1 MKQWDNALQANYG
14 SPSIELVS
22 GRGAVVTDS
31 KGNSYLDFLAG
42 IATNVLGH
50 AHPAVVKAVSQQ
62 ISTLGHVS
70 NLYAHP
76 NAIELAKKLATMT
89 GDKSARVFFC
99 NSGAEANESALKL
112 SRKTGRTRVVATKE
126 AFHGRTM
133 GALSLTG
140 QPSKRDPFKPLVK
153 GITHVPYGDMG
164 AMLRK
169 VNRKTAMVIVE
180 PIMGEAGVIV
190 PPHGYL
196 QALRELCD
204 ETGALLVFDCVQ
216 TGMGR
221 TGDWFGY
228 EYSGMKPDVITLA
241 KGLGGGL
248 PLGAM
253 IALGDAAT
261 LFEPG
266 DHGSTFGGNP
276 VATAAALAVIETLEK
291 KSILER
297 VSTIGVE
304 LMAEIALIDGVKSV
318 RGAGLL
324 IGIEFS
330 DSIAKKVAMLC
341 QKNGLLVNGN
351 SETVIRIA
359 PPLIISDK
367 EIKEFLKIFAS
378 AIDAV
383 RSKYCP
389 RWLQE
394 DRRLSP

>member
-1 MKQWDNALQANYG
+1 MKAWKASLQSNYG
-14 SPSIELVS
+14 TPAIELVS
-22 GRGAVVTDS
+22 GKGAVVKDA
-31 KGNSYLDFLAG
+31 KGVAYLDFLAG

-50 AHPAVVKAVSQQ
+50 AHPAVVKAVSRQ
-62 ISTLGHVS
+62 IATLGHVS
-70 NLYAHP
+70 NFYAHP
-76 NAIELAKKLATMT
+76 NVLKLSAKLVSMT

-99 NSGAEANESALKL
+99 NSGAEANEAALKL
-112 SRKTGRTRVVATKE
+112 SRKTGRTRIVATKE
-126 AFHGRTM
+126 SFHGRTM

-140 QPSKRDPFKPLVK
+140 QPAKRDPFKPLIK

-228 EYSGMKPDVITLA
+228 EYSEIKPDVITLA

-253 IALGDAAT
+253 IALGDAAQ
-261 LFEPG
+261 LFQPG

-276 VATAAALAVIETLEK
+276 VATAAGLAVIDTIEK
-291 KSILER
+291 KDLLKR
-297 VSTIGVE
+297 VTQVGTD
-304 LMAEIALIDGVKSV
+304 LMAEIALIEGVKNV
-318 RGAGLL
+318 RGAGFL
-324 IGIEFS
+324 IGVEFS
-330 DSIAKKVAMLC
+330 NPVAKEVAQRC
-341 QKNGLLVNGN
+341 EKNGLLVNGN
-351 SETVIRIA
+351 SESVIRLA
-359 PPLIISDK
+359 PPLIITDS
-367 EIKEFLKIFAS
+367 EIKKFLTIFATS
-378 AIDAV
+378 IQQV
-383 RSKYCP
+383 KG
-389 RWLQE
+389 
-394 DRRLSP
+394 

>member
-1 MKQWDNALQANYG
+1 MKAWNKSLQSNYG
-14 SPSIELVS
+14 TPTIELVS
-22 GRGAVVTDS
+22 GKGAVVKDA
-31 KGNSYLDFLAG
+31 KGVAYLDFLAG

-50 AHPAVVKAVSQQ
+50 AHPAVVKAVSRQ
-62 ISTLGHVS
+62 IATLGHVS
-70 NLYAHP
+70 NFYAHP
-76 NAIELAKKLATMT
+76 NVLELSAKLVSMT

-99 NSGAEANESALKL
+99 NSGAEANEAALKL

-140 QPSKRDPFKPLVK
+140 QPSKRDPFKPLIK

-169 VNRKTAMVIVE
+169 VNRKTAMIIVE

-228 EYSGMKPDVITLA
+228 EYSEIKPDVITLA

-253 IALGDAAT
+253 IALGEAAD
-261 LFEPG
+261 LFQPG

-276 VATAAALAVIETLEK
+276 VATAAGLAVIDTIEK
-291 KSILER
+291 KDLLKR
-297 VSTIGVE
+297 VTEIGTD
-304 LMAEIALIDGVKSV
+304 LMAEIALIEGVKNV

-324 IGIEFS
+324 IGVEFS
-330 DSIAKKVAMLC
+330 DSIAKEVAKRC
-341 QKNGLLVNGN
+341 EKNGLLVNGN
-351 SETVIRIA
+351 SETVIRLA
-359 PPLIISDK
+359 PPLIITDA
-367 EIKEFLKIFAS
+367 EIKKFLTIFS
-378 AIDAV
+378 TSIQQV
-383 RSKYCP
+383 KG
-389 RWLQE
+389 
-394 DRRLSP
+394 

>member
-1 MKQWDNALQANYG
+1 MKAWTKSLQSNYG
-14 SPSIELVS
+14 IPVLELVS
-22 GRGAVVTDS
+22 GKGATVTDS
-31 KGNSYLDFLAG
+31 KGDQYLDFLAG

-50 AHPAVVKAVSQQ
+50 AHPAVVKAVTKQ

-70 NLYAHP
+70 NFYAHP
-76 NAIELAKKLATMT
+76 NVLALAERLVKIT

-99 NSGAEANESALKL
+99 NSGAEANEAALKL
-112 SRKTGRTRVVATKE
+112 SRKTGRTRIVATKDS
-126 AFHGRTM
+126 FHGRTM

-140 QPSKRDPFKPLVK
+140 QPAKSKAFKPLIK

-164 AMLRK
+164 AMLKK
-169 VNRKTAMVIVE
+169 VNKKTAMVIVE

-228 EYSGMKPDVITLA
+228 EYSGIKPDVITLA

-253 IALGDAAT
+253 IALGRAAE
-261 LFEPG
+261 LFQPG

-276 VATAAALAVIETLEK
+276 VATAAGIAVIETIES
-291 KSILER
+291 KSLLAR
-297 VSTIGVE
+297 VGQVGLE
-304 LMAEIALIDGVKSV
+304 LMADLALIEGVKSV

-324 IGIEFS
+324 IGIEF
-330 DSIAKKVAMLC
+330 DAPIAKLVAAQC
-341 QKNGLLVNGN
+341 QKNGVLVNGN

-359 PPLIISDK
+359 PPLIVTDRDVAR
-367 EIKEFLKIFAS
+367 FLKVFTES
-378 AIDAV
+378 V
-383 RSKYCP
+383 HEVNK
-389 RWLQE
+389 
-394 DRRLSP
+394 

>member
-1 MKQWDNALQANYG
+1 MKAWNASLQSNYG
-14 SPSIELVS
+14 TPTIELVS
-22 GRGAVVTDS
+22 GKGATVTDA
-31 KGNSYLDFLAG
+31 KGNDYLDFLAG

-50 AHPAVVKAVSQQ
+50 AHPSIVKTVSKQVA
-62 ISTLGHVS
+62 TLGHVS
-70 NLYAHP
+70 NFYAHP
-76 NAIELAKKLATMT
+76 NVLALSKKLVAMT

-99 NSGAEANESALKL
+99 NSGAEANEAALKL
-112 SRKTGRTRVVATKE
+112 SRKTGRTRIVATKE

-140 QPSKRDPFKPLVK
+140 QPSKRDPFAPLIK

-164 AMLRK
+164 AMLKK
-169 VNRKTAMVIVE
+169 VSKKTAMVIVE
-180 PIMGEAGVIV
+180 PIMGEAGVVV

-204 ETGALLVFDCVQ
+204 EIGALLVFDCVQ

-228 EYSGMKPDVITLA
+228 EYSGIKPDVITLA

-253 IALGDAAT
+253 IALGDAAN
-261 LFEPG
+261 LFQPG

-276 VATAAALAVIETLEK
+276 IATAAGLAVIETIEK
-291 KSILER
+291 KALLAR
-297 VSTIGVE
+297 VGSVGVE
-304 LMAEIALIDGVKSV
+304 LMADLALIEGVKSV

-324 IGIEFS
+324 IGIEF
-330 DSIAKKVAMLC
+330 DLPIAKQVASTC
-341 QKNGLLVNGN
+341 QRNGVLVNGN

-359 PPLIISDK
+359 PPLIVTDRDIAK
-367 EIKEFLKIFAS
+367 FLKVFTES
-378 AIDAV
+378 V
-383 RSKYCP
+383 HEVKG
-389 RWLQE
+389 
-394 DRRLSP
+394 

>member
-1 MKQWDNALQANYG
+1 MKSWNKSLQSNYG
-14 SPSIELVS
+14 TPTLELIS
-22 GRGAVVTDS
+22 GKGATVIDS
-31 KGNSYLDFLAG
+31 KGDQYLDFLAG

-50 AHPAVVKAVSQQ
+50 AHPAVIKAVSKQ

-76 NAIELAKKLATMT
+76 NVIALAEKLAKMT

-99 NSGAEANESALKL
+99 NSGAEANEAALKL
-112 SRKTGRTRVVATKE
+112 SRKTGRTRIVATKDS
-126 AFHGRTM
+126 FHGRTM

-140 QPSKRDPFKPLVK
+140 QPEKSKAFKPLIK
-153 GITHVPYGDMG
+153 GVTHVPYGDMG
-164 AMLRK
+164 AMLKK
-169 VNRKTAMVIVE
+169 VNKKTAMVIVE

-204 ETGALLVFDCVQ
+204 DTGALLVFDCVQ

-228 EYSGMKPDVITLA
+228 EYSGIKPDVITLA

-253 IALGDAAT
+253 IALGNSAE
-261 LFEPG
+261 LFQPG

-276 VATAAALAVIETLEK
+276 VATAAALAVIETIEK
-291 KSILER
+291 QKLLRR
-297 VSTIGVE
+297 VGDIGTE
-304 LMAEIALIDGVKSV
+304 LMVDLALIEGVKSV

-324 IGIEFS
+324 IGIEFTNP
-330 DSIAKKVAMLC
+330 IAKKVAAQC
-341 QKNGLLVNGN
+341 QKNGVLVNGN

-359 PPLIISDK
+359 PPLIISDRDLAK
-367 EIKEFLKIFAS
+367 FLKVFTES
-378 AIDAV
+378 V
-383 RSKYCP
+383 HEVSK
-389 RWLQE
+389 
-394 DRRLSP
+394 

>member
-1 MKQWDNALQANYG
+1 MKSWNKSLQANYG
-14 SPSIELVS
+14 TPTIELVS
-22 GRGAVVTDS
+22 GKGASVTDAVG
-31 KGNSYLDFLAG
+31 KKYLDFLAG

-50 AHPAVVKAVSQQ
+50 AHPAVVKAVSKQ
-62 ISTLGHVS
+62 IATLGHVS
-70 NLYAHP
+70 NFYAHP
-76 NAIELAKKLATMT
+76 NVLALSSKLVTLT

-99 NSGAEANESALKL
+99 NSGAEANEAALKL
-112 SRKTGRTRVVATKE
+112 SRKTGRIRIVATKE
-126 AFHGRTM
+126 SFHGRTM

-140 QPSKRDPFKPLVK
+140 QPSKRDPFKPLIK

-164 AMLRK
+164 AMLKK
-169 VNRKTAMVIVE
+169 VSKKTAMVIVE

-228 EYSGMKPDVITLA
+228 EYSGIKPDVITLA

-253 IALGDAAT
+253 IALGDAAN
-261 LFEPG
+261 LFQPG

-276 VATAAALAVIETLEK
+276 VATAAGLAVIETIEK
-291 KSILER
+291 SDLLKS
-297 VSTIGVE
+297 VNSIGLE
-304 LMAEIALIDGVKSV
+304 LMADIALIEGVKSV

-330 DSIAKKVAMLC
+330 QPIARQIASRC
-341 QKNGLLVNGN
+341 QVNGVLVNGN

-359 PPLIISDK
+359 PPLIVTDK
-367 EIKEFLKIFAS
+367 DVTTFLKIFTES
-378 AIDAV
+378 IHEV
-383 RSKYCP
+383 SREVSK
-389 RWLQE
+389 
-394 DRRLSP
+394 

>member
-1 MKQWDNALQANYG
+1 MKAWNASLQSNYG
-14 SPSIELVS
+14 TPTIELVS
-22 GRGAVVTDS
+22 GTGATVTDS
-31 KGNSYLDFLAG
+31 KGNHYLDFLAG

-50 AHPAVVKAVSQQ
+50 AHPSIVKAVSKQVA
-62 ISTLGHVS
+62 TLGHVS
-70 NLYAHP
+70 NFYAHP
-76 NAIELAKKLATMT
+76 NVLTLSKKLVAMT

-99 NSGAEANESALKL
+99 NSGAEANEAALKL
-112 SRKTGRTRVVATKE
+112 SRKTGRTRIVATKE

-140 QPSKRDPFKPLVK
+140 QPSKRDPFAPLIK
-153 GITHVPYGDMG
+153 GVTHVPYGDMG
-164 AMLRK
+164 AMLKK
-169 VNRKTAMVIVE
+169 VSKKTAMVIVE
-180 PIMGEAGVIV
+180 PIMGEAGVVV

-228 EYSGMKPDVITLA
+228 EYSGIKPDVITLA

-253 IALGDAAT
+253 IALGDAAN
-261 LFEPG
+261 LFQSG

-276 VATAAALAVIETLEK
+276 IATAAGLAVIETIEK
-291 KSILER
+291 KALLAR
-297 VSTIGVE
+297 VGSVGVE
-304 LMAEIALIDGVKSV
+304 LMADLALIEGVKSV

-324 IGIEFS
+324 IGIEF
-330 DSIAKKVAMLC
+330 DLPIAKQVALVC
-341 QKNGLLVNGN
+341 QKNGVLVNGN

-359 PPLIISDK
+359 PPLIVTDRDIAK
-367 EIKEFLKIFAS
+367 FLKVFTES
-378 AIDAV
+378 V
-383 RSKYCP
+383 HEVKG
-389 RWLQE
+389 
-394 DRRLSP
+394 

>member
-1 MKQWDNALQANYG
+1 MKRWTDALQANYG
-14 SPSIELVS
+14 TPSIELVS
-22 GRGAVVTDS
+22 GKGATLTDS
-31 KGNSYLDFLAG
+31 KGIEYLDFLAG
-42 IATNVLGH
+42 IATSVLGH
-50 AHPAVVKAVSQQ
+50 AHPAVVKAVSNQ
-62 ISTLGHVS
+62 IATLGHVS
-70 NLYAHP
+70 NFYAHP
-76 NAIELAKKLATMT
+76 NAIALASKLALMT
-89 GDKSARVFFC
+89 GDKSARTFFC
-99 NSGAEANESALKL
+99 NSGAEANEAALKL
-112 SRKTGRTRVVATKE
+112 SRKTGRTRIVATKE

-140 QPSKRDPFKPLVK
+140 QPSKREPFKPLIK
-153 GITHVPYGDMG
+153 GIAHVPYGDMG
-164 AMLRK
+164 AMLKK
-169 VNRKTAMVIVE
+169 VNKKTAMVIVE

-228 EYSGMKPDVITLA
+228 EYSGINPDVITLA

-253 IALGDAAT
+253 IALGEAAE
-261 LFEPG
+261 LFQPG

-276 VATAAALAVIETLEK
+276 VTTAAALAVIETIEK
-291 KSILER
+291 KELLER
-297 VSTIGVE
+297 VSSVGVE
-304 LMAEIALIDGVKSV
+304 LMAELALIDGVKSV

-330 DSIAKKVAMLC
+330 TPIAKDVTLACKKAGV
-341 QKNGLLVNGN
+341 LVNGN

-359 PPLIISDK
+359 PPLIITDRQ
-367 EIKEFLKIFAS
+367 IATFLKIFAT
-378 AIDAV
+378 AV
-383 RSKYCP
+383 EKVRG
-389 RWLQE
+389 
-394 DRRLSP
+394 

>member
-1 MKQWDNALQANYG
+1 MKAWTNSLQSNYG
-14 SPSIELVS
+14 TPNLELVS
-22 GRGAVVTDS
+22 GKGVVVTDS
-31 KGNSYLDFLAG
+31 KGNAYLDFLAG

-50 AHPAVVKAVSQQ
+50 AHPAVVKAVSKQ
-62 ISTLGHVS
+62 IATLGHVS
-70 NLYAHP
+70 NFYAHP
-76 NAIELAKKLATMT
+76 NVLELSSKLVAIT

-99 NSGAEANESALKL
+99 NSGAEANEAALKL
-112 SRKTGRTRVVATKE
+112 SRKTGRTRIVATKE
-126 AFHGRTM
+126 SFHGRTT

-140 QPSKRDPFKPLVK
+140 QPSKRDPFKPLIK

-164 AMLRK
+164 AMLKK
-169 VNRKTAMVIVE
+169 VNKKTAMVIVE

-228 EYSGMKPDVITLA
+228 EYSGIKPDVITLA

-276 VATAAALAVIETLEK
+276 VATAAGLAVISTIEKSTLLEK
-291 KSILER
+291 
-297 VSTIGVE
+297 VSAVGVE
-304 LMAEIALIDGVKSV
+304 LMAELALIDGVKEV

-324 IGIEFS
+324 IGIEFTEP
-330 DSIAKKVAMLC
+330 IAKQVTKALEKLGV
-341 QKNGLLVNGN
+341 LVNGN
-351 SETVIRIA
+351 SENVIRIA
-359 PPLIISDK
+359 PPLIVTDRQISKFIAAFATSVDK
-367 EIKEFLKIFAS
+367 
-378 AIDAV
+378 V
-383 RSKYCP
+383 RS
-389 RWLQE
+389 L
-394 DRRLSP
+394 

>member
-1 MKQWDNALQANYG
+1 MKAWTKSLQANYG
-14 SPSIELVS
+14 TPTLELVS
-22 GRGAVVTDS
+22 GKGAKVTDAN
-31 KGNSYLDFLAG
+31 GDVYLDFLAG

-50 AHPAVVKAVSQQ
+50 AHPAVVKAVSKQ
-62 ISTLGHVS
+62 IATLGHVS
-70 NLYAHP
+70 NFYAHP
-76 NAIELAKKLATMT
+76 NVLALSAKLVAMT
-89 GDKSARVFFC
+89 GEKSARVFFC
-99 NSGAEANESALKL
+99 NSGAEANEAALKL
-112 SRKTGRTRVVATKE
+112 SRKTGRTRIVATKDS
-126 AFHGRTM
+126 FHGRTM

-140 QPSKRDPFKPLVK
+140 QPAKSAAFKPLIK

-164 AMLRK
+164 AMLKK
-169 VNRKTAMVIVE
+169 VSKKTAMVIVE

-228 EYSGMKPDVITLA
+228 EYSGIKPDVITLA

-253 IALGDAAT
+253 IALGDAAA
-261 LFEPG
+261 LFAPG

-276 VATAAALAVIETLEK
+276 VATAAALAVIETIEK
-291 KSILER
+291 NSLLKR
-297 VSTIGVE
+297 VGQVGIE
-304 LMAEIALIDGVKSV
+304 LMADLALIEGVKSV

-324 IGIEFS
+324 IGVEFS
-330 DSIAKKVAMLC
+330 APIAKKVASQC
-341 QKNGLLVNGN
+341 QSNGVLVNGN

-359 PPLIISDK
+359 PPLIVTDRDIAQ
-367 EIKEFLKIFAS
+367 FLKIFTESVHEA
-378 AIDAV
+378 
-383 RSKYCP
+383 K
-389 RWLQE
+389 E
-394 DRRLSP
+394 

>member
-1 MKQWDNALQANYG
+1 MKAWSKSLQSNYG
-14 SPSIELVS
+14 TPTLELVS
-22 GRGAVVTDS
+22 GKGVVVKDS
-31 KGNSYLDFLAG
+31 KGIIYLDFLAG

-50 AHPAVVKAVSQQ
+50 AHPAIVKAVSKQ
-62 ISTLGHVS
+62 IATLGHVS
-70 NLYAHP
+70 NFYAHP
-76 NAIELAKKLATMT
+76 NVLQLASKLVSIT

-99 NSGAEANESALKL
+99 NSGAEANEAALKL

-126 AFHGRTM
+126 SFHGRTL
-133 GALSLTG
+133 GSLSLTG
-140 QPSKRDPFKPLVK
+140 QPSKRDPFKPLIK

-164 AMLRK
+164 AMLKK
-169 VNRKTAMVIVE
+169 VNKRTAMVIVE

-228 EYSGMKPDVITLA
+228 EYSGIKPDVITLA

-253 IALGDAAT
+253 IALGEAAS
-261 LFEPG
+261 LFTPG

-276 VATAAALAVIETLEK
+276 VATAAGLAVIETIEK
-291 KSILER
+291 RDLLQR
-297 VSTIGVE
+297 VSSIGVD
-304 LMAEIALIDGVKSV
+304 LMAELALIDGVKEV

-324 IGIEFS
+324 IGIEFT
-330 DSIAKKVAMLC
+330 DPIAKSVTKYCEKLGV
-341 QKNGLLVNGN
+341 LVNGN
-351 SETVIRIA
+351 SEKVIRIA
-359 PPLIISDK
+359 PPLIVTDREISRFIKVFAESVDK
-367 EIKEFLKIFAS
+367 A
-378 AIDAV
+378 
-383 RSKYCP
+383 RS
-389 RWLQE
+389 L
-394 DRRLSP
+394 DV

>member
-1 MKQWDNALQANYG
+1 MKTWIQSLQNNYG
-14 SPSIELVS
+14 TPSVELVS
-22 GRGAVVTDS
+22 GKGAVVVDS
-31 KGNSYLDFLAG
+31 KGNEYLDFLAG
-42 IATNVLGH
+42 IATSVLGH
-50 AHPAVVKAVSQQ
+50 AHPAVVKAVSKQ

-76 NAIELAKKLATMT
+76 NAIELADQLKKMT
-89 GDKSARVFFC
+89 GDKSARTFFC
-99 NSGAEANESALKL
+99 NSGAEANEAALKL
-112 SRKTGRTRVVATKE
+112 SRKTGRTRIVATRD

-140 QPSKRDPFKPLVK
+140 QPSKRDPFKPLIK

-164 AMLRK
+164 AMIRK
-169 VNRKTAMVIVE
+169 VTKKTAMVIVE

-228 EYSGMKPDVITLA
+228 EYSEIKPDVITLA

-253 IALGDAAT
+253 IALGNAAN

-276 VATAAALAVIETLEK
+276 VTTAAALAVIAEIEK
-291 KSILER
+291 KNLLER
-297 VSTIGVE
+297 VGTIGVE
-304 LMAEIALIDGVKSV
+304 LMAELALIPGVSHV

-324 IGIEFS
+324 IGIEFEEKV
-330 DSIAKKVAMLC
+330 AKKVALVC
-341 QKNGLLVNGN
+341 QKKGVLVNGN
-351 SETVIRIA
+351 SESVIRIA
-359 PPLIISDK
+359 PPLIITDK
-367 EIKEFLKIFAS
+367 QIRDFVKIFTAS
-378 AIDAV
+378 V
-383 RSKYCP
+383 EEV
-389 RWLQE
+389 LGV
-394 DRRLSP
+394 

>member
-1 MKQWDNALQANYG
+1 MKAWTKSLQSNYG
-14 SPSIELVS
+14 TPVLELVS
-22 GRGAVVTDS
+22 GKGATVIDS
-31 KGNSYLDFLAG
+31 KGDQYLDFLAG

-50 AHPAVVKAVSQQ
+50 AHPAIVKAVTKQ

-70 NLYAHP
+70 NFYAHP
-76 NAIELAKKLATMT
+76 NVLSLSEMLVKLT
-89 GDKSARVFFC
+89 GDKSSRVFFC
-99 NSGAEANESALKL
+99 NSGAEANEAALKL
-112 SRKTGRTRVVATKE
+112 SRKTGRTRIVATKDS
-126 AFHGRTM
+126 FHGRTM

-140 QPSKRDPFKPLVK
+140 QPTKSEAFKPLIK

-164 AMLRK
+164 AMLKK
-169 VNRKTAMVIVE
+169 VNKKTAMVIVE

-228 EYSGMKPDVITLA
+228 EYSGIKPDVITLA

-253 IALGDAAT
+253 IALGGAAE

-276 VATAAALAVIETLEK
+276 VATAAGIAVIETIEK
-291 KSILER
+291 TKLLKR
-297 VSTIGVE
+297 VGEVGLE
-304 LMAEIALIDGVKSV
+304 LMADIALIEGVKSV

-324 IGIEFS
+324 IGVEFS
-330 DSIAKKVAMLC
+330 APIAKKVAAQC
-341 QKNGLLVNGN
+341 QLNGVLVNGN

-359 PPLIISDK
+359 PPLIITDRDISK
-367 EIKEFLKIFAS
+367 FLKVFTES
-378 AIDAV
+378 V
-383 RSKYCP
+383 HEVN
-389 RWLQE
+389 Q
-394 DRRLSP
+394 

>member
-1 MKQWDNALQANYG
+1 MKSWNKSLQANYG
-14 SPSIELVS
+14 TPTIELVS
-22 GRGAVVTDS
+22 GKGASVTDAVG
-31 KGNSYLDFLAG
+31 KKYLDFLAG

-50 AHPAVVKAVSQQ
+50 AHPAVVKAVSKQ
-62 ISTLGHVS
+62 IATLGHVS
-70 NLYAHP
+70 NFYAHP
-76 NAIELAKKLATMT
+76 NVLALSSKLVTLT

-99 NSGAEANESALKL
+99 NSGAEANEAALKL
-112 SRKTGRTRVVATKE
+112 SRKTGRIRIVATKE
-126 AFHGRTM
+126 SFHGRTM

-140 QPSKRDPFKPLVK
+140 QPSKREPFKPLIK

-164 AMLRK
+164 AMLKK
-169 VNRKTAMVIVE
+169 VSKKTAMVIVE

-228 EYSGMKPDVITLA
+228 EYSGIKPDVITLA

-253 IALGDAAT
+253 IALGDAAN
-261 LFEPG
+261 LFQPG

-276 VATAAALAVIETLEK
+276 VATAAGLAVIETIEK
-291 KSILER
+291 SDLLKS
-297 VSTIGVE
+297 VNSIGLE
-304 LMAEIALIDGVKSV
+304 LMADIALIEGVKSV

-330 DSIAKKVAMLC
+330 QPIARQIASRC
-341 QKNGLLVNGN
+341 QVNGVLVNGN

-359 PPLIISDK
+359 PPLIVTDK
-367 EIKEFLKIFAS
+367 DVTTFLKIFTES
-378 AIDAV
+378 IHEV
-383 RSKYCP
+383 SREMSK
-389 RWLQE
+389 
-394 DRRLSP
+394 

>member
-1 MKQWDNALQANYG
+1 MKQWDSALQANYG
-14 SPSIELVS
+14 TPSIELVS
-22 GRGAVVTDS
+22 GKGAVVTDI
-31 KGNSYLDFLAG
+31 KGDVYLDFLAG

-50 AHPAVVKAVSQQ
+50 AYPAVVKAVSKQVA
-62 ISTLGHVS
+62 TLGHVS

-76 NAIELAKKLATMT
+76 NAIELAKKLISMT

-99 NSGAEANESALKL
+99 NSGAEANEAALKL
-112 SRKTGRTRVVATKE
+112 SRKTGRTRIVATKE

-140 QPSKRDPFKPLVK
+140 QPSKRDPFKPLIK
-153 GITHVPYGDMG
+153 GVVHVPYGDMG

-228 EYSGMKPDVITLA
+228 EYSGIKPDVITLA

-253 IALGDAAT
+253 IALGDAAK
-261 LFEPG
+261 LFEAG

-276 VATAAALAVIETLEK
+276 VATAAALAVIETIEK
-291 KSILER
+291 KSLMER
-297 VSTIGVE
+297 VNAIGVD

-330 DSIAKKVAMLC
+330 EPIAKKVAATC

-359 PPLIISDK
+359 PPLIVSDR
-367 EIKEFLKIFAS
+367 EIREFLKIFTS
-378 AIDAV
+378 AVDV
-383 RSKYCP
+383 DRSK
-389 RWLQE
+389 
-394 DRRLSP
+394 

>member
-1 MKQWDNALQANYG
+1 MKQWDSALQANYG
-14 SPSIELVS
+14 TPSIELVS
-22 GRGAVVTDS
+22 GKGAIVTDV
-31 KGNSYLDFLAG
+31 KGDVYLDFLAG

-50 AHPAVVKAVSQQ
+50 AYPAVVKAVSKQVA
-62 ISTLGHVS
+62 TLGHVS

-76 NAIELAKKLATMT
+76 NAIELAKKLISMT

-99 NSGAEANESALKL
+99 NSGAEANEAALKL
-112 SRKTGRTRVVATKE
+112 SRKTGRTRIVATKE

-140 QPSKRDPFKPLVK
+140 QPSKRDPFKPLIK
-153 GITHVPYGDMG
+153 GVVHVPYGDMG

-228 EYSGMKPDVITLA
+228 EYSGIKPDVITLA

-253 IALGDAAT
+253 IALGDAAK
-261 LFEPG
+261 LFEAG

-276 VATAAALAVIETLEK
+276 VATAAALAVIETIEK
-291 KSILER
+291 KSLMER
-297 VSTIGVE
+297 VSAIGVD

-330 DSIAKKVAMLC
+330 EPIAKKIAATC

-351 SETVIRIA
+351 SESVIRIA
-359 PPLIISDK
+359 PPLIVTDR
-367 EIKEFLKIFAS
+367 EIKEFLKIFTS
-378 AIDAV
+378 AVDVV
-383 RSKYCP
+383 RSK
-389 RWLQE
+389 
-394 DRRLSP
+394 